1 MEVAPARALARV
13 TTMPPLSTVTPVL
26 WTVRPATVTVRAT
39 MEGAMLDTVW
49 AICCLVIVPTCPGSV
64 VGLTTSAVVVAVL
77 AGEAV
82 GVAPVLAMSRPP
94 TRSAPTTQTAAVL
107 TTH

>member
-1 MEVAPARALARV
+1 
-13 TTMPPLSTVTPVL
+13 
-26 WTVRPATVTVRAT
+26 
-39 MEGAMLDTVW
+39 MEGAMVDTVR
-49 AICCLVIVPTCPGSV
+49 AICCLVIVRTCPGSV

-82 GVAPVLAMSRPP
+82 GDAPVLAMSRPP